1 MIAASAALTV
11 VVAAAFAGLLF
22 AIDDVRDAERR
33 VKHSEEVLV
42 AANALERLVLDLET
56 GQRGFLLTRE
66 ERFLEPWRRAR
77 REFPARARRLLR
89 LVASNQEE
97 RAPVRQI
104 ERAERSYV
112 RDYSAPLVAAARR
125 GDAAARSVAATEA
138 GRLRVDAMRADFDRV
153 IDAERRAVSSAQEQ
167 VSDVA
172 QRAAAAATIALVGSV
187 VLIAVYAGYLTR
199 AIVRPVR
206 RAAGMAARLA
216 GGDLHARMPETG
228 VAEIGE
234 LERAFNVMGAS
245 LERGR
250 AELAALADEQAAL
263 RRVATL
269 VAHGAPPTAIFAA
282 VAKEVGELLPADL
295 ALIGRYG
302 GDGTVTEL
310 ARWSGTGEPVH
321 VGGPIRIGGRSI
333 SALVFES
340 GSSARLDS
348 HGHASREDP
357 GDASTPGIRSSVGAA
372 VVVEGRLWGVMVV
385 ASTCERVQPPQTEA
399 RLADFTELV
408 ATAIANAEAHA
419 ELTASRARVVAT
431 ADETRRR
438 IERDLHDGTQQRLVS
453 ATLQLRAAQAS
464 VPPDLEEL
472 AQELDGVATGLDGAL
487 EELREFARGIHP
499 AILAEGGLAPALRAL
514 ARRSAVPVQL
524 ELSPH
529 GRLPERIEVAAYF
542 VVSEAL
548 ANAAK
553 HAEASRVTVEV
564 EQAGGVLAVRVE
576 DNGVGGA
583 DLGRGSGLVG
593 LKDRVEALSGQLTLR
608 SEPGAGTSITVELP
622 LPDAPE
628 PDGRAR

>member
-11 VVAAAFAGLLF
+11 VVAAAFAGLLY

-42 AANALERLVLDLET
+42 AANALERLVVDLET
-56 GQRGFLLTRE
+56 GQRGFLLTGE
-66 ERFLEPWRRAR
+66 PRFLEPWQDAR
-77 REFPARARRLLR
+77 RGFPARARRLLR
-89 LVASNQEE
+89 LVASDREE
-97 RAPVRQI
+97 HALVLRI

-112 RDYSAPLVAAARR
+112 QDYSVPLLDAARR
-125 GDAAARSVAATEA
+125 GDPSVRSVAATEA
-138 GRLRVDAMRADFDRV
+138 GRRRVNAMRTDFDRV
-153 IDAERRAVSSAQEQ
+153 IEAERRAVARAQER

-172 QRAAAAATIALVGSV
+172 QRAAAAAVIALIGSV
-187 VLIAVYAGYLTR
+187 VLIALYAGYLTR
-199 AIVRPVR
+199 AIVQPVR

-216 GGDLHARMPETG
+216 GGDLHARMPEAG

-234 LERAFNVMGAS
+234 LERSFNVMGAS
-245 LERGR
+245 LERGQ

-282 VAKEVGELLPADL
+282 VAKEIGELLPADV
-295 ALIGRYG
+295 ALVGRYAA
-302 GDGTVTEL
+302 DGAVTGL
-310 ARWSGTGEPVH
+310 AGWSRTGEPVH
-321 VGGPIRIGGRSI
+321 VDGALRIGGRSVT
-333 SALVFES
+333 ALVSES
-340 GSSARLDS
+340 GRPARLDS
-348 HGHASREDP
+348 HEHAEGEP
-357 GDASTPGIRSSVGAA
+357 AGIRSSVGVPL
-372 VVVEGRLWGVMVV
+372 VVDGRRWGVMVV
-385 ASTCERVQPPQTEA
+385 ASTGKTVLPPQTEA

-453 ATLQLRAAQAS
+453 ATLQLRAAQAG
-464 VPPDLEEL
+464 VPSDLPGL
-472 AQELDGVATGLDGAL
+472 AQELDSVATGLDGAL

-524 ELSPH
+524 ELPAG

-553 HAEASRVTVEV
+553 HAQASRVTVAVAE
-564 EQAGGVLAVRVE
+564 AGGVLTVRVE
-576 DNGVGGA
+576 DDGVGGA
-583 DLGRGSGLVG
+583 DLGRGSGIVG
-593 LKDRVEALSGQLTLR
+593 LKDRVEALSGRLALR
-608 SEPGAGTSITVELP
+608 SQPGAGTSITAELP
-622 LPDAPE
+622 LAGPAPE
-628 PDGRAR
+628 PSGDPR